1 MPERVRQDA
10 ASHSIAGEVVCQD
23 YVKVVP
29 AFWQCIGKPAEVYA
43 CPASGGARRDGSEQ
57 GLIKH
62 YGWQEDDNV
71 LGSYHVPGAA
81 KARALFGR
89 RYTPRIRKGERDG
102 CIPGNRQHGDV
113 L

>member
-1 MPERVRQDA
+1 MPGRVRQDA
-10 ASHSIAGEVVCQD
+10 ASHSSAGEVVRQD

-29 AFWQCIGKPAEVYA
+29 AFWQCIGKTAEVYA
-43 CPASGGARRDGSEQ
+43 CPASGGARRDGSGQ

-71 LGSYHVPGAA
+71 PESYHLPGAA
-81 KARALFGR
+81 KAVALFGR
-89 RYTPRIRKGERDG
+89 RYTPWIKKGERDG
-102 CIPGNRQHGDV
+102 CIPRNRQHGDV